1 MTNDYVN
8 ILHIFSANV
17 NISYIYFVILR
28 EIFGGLYKLRAP
40 SMCKMP
46 V

>member
-17 NISYIYFVILR
+17 NISYIYLVISR
-28 EIFGGLYKLRAP
+28 EIFGGLYKLRSL
-40 SMCKMP
+40 SMYKMP